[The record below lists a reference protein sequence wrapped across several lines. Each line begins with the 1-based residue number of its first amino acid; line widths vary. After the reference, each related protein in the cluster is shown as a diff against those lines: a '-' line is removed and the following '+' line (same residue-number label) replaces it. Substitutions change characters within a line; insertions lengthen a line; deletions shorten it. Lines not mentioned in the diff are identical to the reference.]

1 MQFPISIMI
10 VIDCF
15 FFGFYLAYY
24 SLLIKAGHHFFL
36 GTSVYFYSKHLTIL
50 CVFGSV
56 FCGKLEKLQ
65 VPKKRCK
72 F

>member
-24 SLLIKAGHHFFL
+24 SLLIKAGHHFFRYKRVFL
-36 GTSVYFYSKHLTIL
+36 FKTPNNSL
-50 CVFGSV
+50 CVWISILW
-56 FCGKLEKLQ
+56 KIEKLQ
-65 VPKKRCK
+65 VPKKK
-72 F
+72 V